1 MKRFGLQRKKEPA
14 LFQLI
19 QETYQQVGAPA
30 PKHVFLTTDVNA
42 FVSYDSSFW
51 SMFLPVKKNL
61 TIGLGLINSTTV
73 TELKSILAHEF
84 GHFSQRSM
92 KVGSYTNQA
101 QKMLYDMLYNNEK
114 FFQKYKWICRCTCH
128 FLFICN
134 DSRLFYPWYTMGIG
148 KVI

>member
-1 MKRFGLQRKKEPA
+1 MKKIRITKEKEPA

-19 QETYQQVGAPA
+19 EETYQQVGAPA

-51 SMFLPVKKNL
+51 SMFLLVKKNL

-73 TELKSILAHEF
+73 SEFKSILAHEF

-92 KVGSYTNQA
+92 KVGSYTNQRRRCYTICSITM
-101 QKMLYDMLYNNEK
+101 KS
-114 FFQKYKWICRCTCH
+114 FSKYKWICRCTCY